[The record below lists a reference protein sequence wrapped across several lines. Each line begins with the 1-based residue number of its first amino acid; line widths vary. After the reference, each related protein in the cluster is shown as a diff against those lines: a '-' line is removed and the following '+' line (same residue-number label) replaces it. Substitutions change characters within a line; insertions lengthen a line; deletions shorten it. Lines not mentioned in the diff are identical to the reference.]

1 MNWAYRHTALVLCTL
16 AFGVTMVA
24 RLSISPVV
32 PQITADFQVTNATV
46 GLALSGMWAAYALC
60 QFPSGVLGD
69 RFGERRVIL
78 AAVGLT
84 GVSTLLLAVVPSFPL
99 FALAVVLLGAA
110 AGLHYTVAT
119 TYLASLFDNIGRAI
133 GFHVAGGPIAGLL
146 TPVAVAAVAAQY
158 GWRAAML
165 LGTVLAIPIYL
176 LFRSLIRPTP
186 PNRPDQPM
194 AERFELGAIR
204 ELLVRPPIIY
214 TTLLAMLGA
223 FTWQATA
230 SFLPVMLQAHHGLST
245 ATASLLFSIYFLSHG
260 LTQPVTGW
268 LSDRFSRDGATML
281 TTATGVVAY
290 GLLVVDGRLWAL
302 VVGSLGAGLAM
313 SWGSPLQSRF
323 LDRLSAAEQGAGF
336 GLVRTVYMILGASGS
351 LVVGAVSDLAG
362 WPVAFGLLSTI
373 MALSLCGLLAN
384 RLLGLGL

>member
-1 MNWAYRHTALVLCTL
+1 MNWAYRHTALAVCTL

-24 RLSISPVV
+24 RLSISPVI
-32 PQITADFQVTNATV
+32 PQITAEFAVTNATV

-84 GVSTLLLAVVPSFPL
+84 GLSTLLLAVVPSFRL

-119 TYLASLFDNIGRAI
+119 TFLASLFDDIGRAI
-133 GFHVAGGPIAGLL
+133 GVHVAGGPIAGLV

-165 LGTVLAIPIYL
+165 VGTVLAIPTFL
-176 LFRSLIRPTP
+176 VFRWLVRSTP
-186 PNRPDQPM
+186 PARPDQPM
-194 AERFELGAIR
+194 AERFEPDAMR
-204 ELLVRPPIIY
+204 ELLARPPIMY

-230 SFLPVMLQAHHGLST
+230 SFLPVLLQAHHGLST

-290 GLLVVDGRLWAL
+290 ALLVVDGRLWVL
-302 VVGSLGAGLAM
+302 VAGSLGAGLAM

-351 LVVGAVSDLAG
+351 LVVGAVSDIAG

-373 MALSLCGLLAN
+373 MLLSLCGLAAN